1 MAIELSNLTFT
12 EQDDIIPVFGA
23 EQIVNTGITNTLAG
37 GDIITGIVTD
47 PNTMAFSSAIH
58 NIGTLNTSDGNDI
71 IIGNGVASGYYI
83 EGIFN
88 EGIINTD
95 DGNDQI
101 TGNIGGL
108 VNYSTITTGNDND
121 IISGT
126 HEGSGS
132 GILTLGNINSGSGN
146 DILIGTANEG
156 TYGIFHGFV
165 GAEVGQNSSTIDTS
179 DGDDI
184 IAGIATFGIFN
195 YGIINTGNGA
205 DSIISDSSSSSGS
218 HEYGFFN
225 ANIINTGNGND
236 LITEVSSRSIF
247 NYGIIDTGNG
257 DDSLIANGGFYKDP
271 FQIPGSVFLGN
282 GKDYLK
288 GSGSGN
294 FNGGNGQDI
303 LELTPGSYTVGIS
316 GTTVNF
322 TKGGS
327 VMNTSEFEKLK
338 AGNTIYDFTSLT
350 AGQIITVP

>member
-12 EQDDIIPVFGA
+12 EQDDIVPVFGA
-23 EQIVNTGITNTLAG
+23 EQIVNTGIANTLAG
-37 GDIITGIVTD
+37 GDIITGISTD
-47 PNTMAFSSAIH
+47 PNTMAFGSAIH

-83 EGIFN
+83 KGIFN
-88 EGIINTD
+88 EGIINTG
-95 DGNDQI
+95 DGNDKI

-108 VNYSTITTGNDND
+108 VNYSTITTGNGND

-126 HEGSGS
+126 DEGSGN
-132 GILTLGNINSGSGN
+132 GILTLGNINSGDGN
-146 DILIGTANEG
+146 DIIIGTANEG

-165 GAEVGQNSSTIDTS
+165 GAEVGQNSSTIDTG
-179 DGDDI
+179 DDDDI

-205 DSIISDSSSSSGS
+205 DFIISDSSSSSGS

-257 DDSLIANGGFYKDP
+257 DDALIANGGFYKDP

-282 GKDYLK
+282 GQDYLEGFGD
-288 GSGSGN
+288 GS
-294 FNGGNGQDI
+294 FNGGNGKDTMK
-303 LELTPGSYTVGIS
+303 LTSGSYTIGRS
-316 GTTVNF
+316 GDTVSF
-322 TKGGS
+322 TKDS
-327 VMNTSEFEKLK
+327 IIMNTSEFEQLI
-338 AGNTIYDFTSLT
+338 AGSAMYHFNTLT
-350 AGQIITVP
+350 AGQIITVA